1 MTKRSRNRKA
11 DGALV
16 HALEFLDK
24 TPLVDGH
31 NDLAY
36 LIRRH
41 AKGNIAAY
49 DLCRRTE
56 GRDTDLPRL
65 REGRVSAQV
74 FAAFVPP
81 REPNPASFALM
92 QIALIRRMNA
102 IHPDAFMPATRA
114 SDIARAKRRGRIA
127 SFASIE
133 NGAAIESR
141 LDALSAFYDL
151 GVRLLTLC
159 HNATTQW
166 CDSAT
171 DTPRHGGLAD
181 FGKEVIAEMNRLG
194 MLVDLAHASDAAMHQ
209 VLDIARA
216 PVAFSHSNARA
227 LCDHPRNVPD
237 DVLARVP
244 GNGGIVMAT
253 FVPHFISQT
262 SRDWLRPLQD
272 QYGQHLPGQDGA
284 QGIAARER
292 ESGTWPRGTL
302 AQFCDHIDYL
312 AAKIGHDHVGIG
324 SDFFGGPQGQGLEDA
339 SSFPG
344 IFAELIRRKWSER
357 NLRKLA
363 SGNFV
368 RVLREAERRGGR
380 SMTP

>member
-11 DGALV
+11 DRALV
-16 HALEFLDK
+16 RALELLRT

-31 NDLAY
+31 NDLAD

-41 AKGNIAAY
+41 AKGDVVAY
-49 DLCRRTE
+49 DLARHME
-56 GRDTDLPRL
+56 KRDTDIPRL
-65 REGRVSAQV
+65 QEGRVSAQV

-81 REPNPASFALM
+81 REANPASYALM

-102 IHPDAFMPATRA
+102 LHPGVFMPATQS

-127 SFASIE
+127 SFVSIE

-141 LDALSAFYDL
+141 IDALPAFYHL
-151 GVRLLTLC
+151 GIRLLTLC
-159 HNATTQW
+159 HNATTEW

-171 DTPRHGGLAD
+171 DAARHGGLAD
-181 FGKEVIAEMNRLG
+181 FGKRVVGEMNRLG
-194 MLVDLAHASDAAMHQ
+194 MLVDLSHASDAAMHQ
-209 VLDIARA
+209 VLDIADA
-216 PVAFSHSNARA
+216 PVVFSHSNARA

-262 SRDWLRPLQD
+262 SRDWLRSLQD
-272 QYGQHLPGQDGA
+272 QHGQHPPRNNAEQD
-284 QGIAARER
+284 IAARAR
-292 ESGTWPRGTL
+292 ARGKWPRGTL
-302 AQFCDHIDYL
+302 AQFCDHLDYL

-324 SDFFGGPQGQGLEDA
+324 SDFFGGPQGRGLEDA
-339 SSFPG
+339 SCFPH
-344 IFAELIRRKWSER
+344 IFAELIRRKWPEQ

-368 RVLREAERRGGR
+368 RALREAERRAGR
-380 SMTP
+380 S